1 MHEDRMLTRIVPTS
15 IINFHIILLLY
26 YLLTTTLTTYNAVYY
41 SMMMTVFLSAVYQK
55 QGYIL
60 QQTNFLAA

>member
-26 YLLTTTLTTYNAVYY
+26 YLLTYYSYNAVYY
-41 SMMMTVFLSAVYQK
+41 TTMMTIFLICSVSK
-55 QGYIL
+55 TGIHTP
-60 QQTNFLAA
+60 TN